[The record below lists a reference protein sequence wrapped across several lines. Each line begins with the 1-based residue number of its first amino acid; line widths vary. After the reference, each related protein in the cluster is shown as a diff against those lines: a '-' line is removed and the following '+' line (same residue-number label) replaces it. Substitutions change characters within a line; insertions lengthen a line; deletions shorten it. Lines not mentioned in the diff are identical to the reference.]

1 MFYNIHSLWNNKLM
15 SDHYET
21 QNEEQKPPLSFKV
34 KTEGFTRPGL
44 VKTESITR
52 ESPDGRH
59 LHQVILFYHGDE
71 GAEPKEFPDSI
82 KVATYRRSLFNRGW
96 YFDRAAQQW
105 NGNFADAS
113 LLEDVIKDKFPDSG
127 RYQQLSGD
135 EAANGLAQIILA
147 GKMPVE
153 SAEQIIKALA
163 ENPEAYEVF
172 KDSDASQLLAST
184 VNQYRQQQAI
194 EELDTVARDPTST
207 ENDLQKILDKQWWM
221 FGGRY
226 IDKAKRRSLTVLDQL
241 DVPLI
246 RSDGSLHIIELKQ
259 ANIPGLIRK
268 HRNHLVASDD
278 VHEAVSQAMNY
289 LVSLDEQRA
298 QILTT
303 LGIDVRR
310 ASATIVIGH
319 TDFIEGFTPEQVHET
334 IRTYNSHLSR
344 IEVITFDEL
353 IDGARRSLDF
363 SL

>member
-1 MFYNIHSLWNNKLM
+1 MFYLWDNKSM
-15 SDHYET
+15 SDHDEI
-21 QNEEQKPPLSFKV
+21 QSEEKKPPLSYKV
-34 KTEGFTRPGL
+34 KTGGFTRAGL

-59 LHQVILFYHGDE
+59 LHQVILFYHGEE
-71 GAEPKEFPDSI
+71 GSEPKEFPDSI
-82 KVATYRRSLFNRGW
+82 KIATYRHSLFNRGW

-105 NGNFADAS
+105 NGDFSDAS

-127 RYQQLSGD
+127 KYQQLSGD
-135 EAANGLAQIILA
+135 EAVDGLAQTILA
-147 GKMPVE
+147 GKMPAK

-163 ENPEAYEVF
+163 KNPDAYEVF

-194 EELDTVARDPTST
+194 EELDTVARDPTSN
-207 ENDLQKILDKQWWM
+207 ENHLQKVLDKQWWM

-246 RSDGSLHIIELKQ
+246 RSDGSLHIVELKQ

-268 HRNHLVASDD
+268 HRNHLVVGDE

-289 LVSLDEQRA
+289 LLSLDEQRA

-303 LGIDVRR
+303 LGIDARR

-319 TDFIEGFTPEQVHET
+319 TDFAEGFTAEEVHET

-353 IDGARRSLDF
+353 IDGAHRSLDF